1 MRAGFFLLLVSSWG
15 YRTAVVKRVTG
26 GRGLPSSSVDV
37 LLLMCVHD
45 FAGCSAVA
53 NWSRCFLD
61 FYVFCC
67 FCLFCVALFCL
78 LSHRS
83 SVICLFVRRG
93 IMSCFPCSG
102 WYYLRDGNK
111 LQSDSSVLS
120 LLSPS
125 RFFREREGVWGEVEG
140 VVSFFVFCFF
150 ALFLFVLSFFARNSV
165 SGSTRKHAV
174 PSFAADR
181 VRRRISTSDR
191 ISLRGDAASGA
202 AGARVVLQRG
212 NVHKRSRMFRHRCCA
227 HRFSQVRSSRSPCR
241 PSLSLSF
248 FCVFLFS
255 EQVEKPPGTRL
266 SSFF

>member
-150 ALFLFVLSFFARNSV
+150 ALFLFFFHFLRATVSQARLGNTLSQALLLIV
-165 SGSTRKHAV
+165 YDEGSA
-174 PSFAADR
+174 
-181 VRRRISTSDR
+181 RRIASVCEATQRVERRVHASCSSVGMSTSEAGCFV
-191 ISLRGDAASGA
+191 IAAAHIVS
-202 AGARVVLQRG
+202 AR
-212 NVHKRSRMFRHRCCA
+212 
-227 HRFSQVRSSRSPCR
+227 
-241 PSLSLSF
+241 
-248 FCVFLFS
+248 
-255 EQVEKPPGTRL
+255 
-266 SSFF
+266 